1 MIVLLLSNMKLT
13 DKLVEKFGADKLLH
27 FLLGWVIVSIGSPF
41 DYVGIVIATVIACLL
56 SAIKEFKL
64 DAVKDMKDM
73 IAGILGA
80 VSSGIYFVLV

>member
-1 MIVLLLSNMKLT
+1 MNLT
-13 DKLVEKFGADKLLH
+13 NKLVEKFGADKLLH
-27 FLLGWVIVSIGSPF
+27 FLLGWLIVSMGVPF
-41 DYVGIVIATVIACLL
+41 GYIGIVIGTILACFL
-56 SAIKEFKL
+56 SVIKEFKF

>member
-41 DYVGIVIATVIACLL
+41 GYIGIVIGIILVGVL
-56 SAIKEFKL
+56 SSIKEYKL
-64 DAVKDMKDM
+64 DVVKDMKDL

-80 VSSGIYFVLV
+80 AISGIYFVLV

>member
-1 MIVLLLSNMKLT
+1 MKLT

-27 FLLGWVIVSIGSPF
+27 FLLGWVIVSLGSPF
-41 DYVGIVIATVIACLL
+41 GYIGIVISIFIACLL
-56 SAIKEFKL
+56 SAIKEFEL

-80 VSSGIYFVLV
+80 LSSGIYFVLV